1 MQFLSDSMT
10 QVGFQYRV
18 TDGRVPRLG
27 WLSCWPFHSCA
38 VLAGRG
44 ELGWVAV
51 QDVQTSKSMSNANP
65 GPRPQESPCT
75 LMSIRENW
83 NTKLMWYRSLCSAI
97 SHVVILMPGRLKRRK
112 KIVHTYCRR
121 PWLML
126 SRQLCTQTK
135 ILEKC
140 EDLWEV
146 RGCLR
151 KGKSCPRLLCWESG
165 EALPVDENE
174 CWLLNRVLYG

>member
-27 WLSCWPFHSCA
+27 WLSCWPFHSCD

-44 ELGWVAV
+44 ELGWVSV
-51 QDVQTSKSMSNANP
+51 QDDQTSKSMSNANP
-65 GPRPQESPCT
+65 GPPPQESPCT
-75 LMSIRENW
+75 LLSIRENW

-97 SHVVILMPGRLKRRK
+97 SHVVILM
-112 KIVHTYCRR
+112 
-121 PWLML
+121 L
-126 SRQLCTQTK
+126 SRQLSTLTK

-151 KGKSCPRLLCWESG
+151 KVKSCPRLLCWESG

>member
-44 ELGWVAV
+44 ELGWVSV

-65 GPRPQESPCT
+65 GPRLPESPCT

-97 SHVVILMPGRLKRRK
+97 SHVVILM
-112 KIVHTYCRR
+112 
-121 PWLML
+121 L
-126 SRQLCTQTK
+126 SRQLCTLTK
-135 ILEKC
+135 IIEKC

-165 EALPVDENE
+165 EALPVDEDE
-174 CWLLNRVLYG
+174 CWLMNRVLYS